1 MSYKYTSNNIIKPN
15 KHSIDNN
22 NLNLWLNKS
31 DKDIKSIATE
41 FIMKTT
47 YISYSIFVKYLK
59 KSFYEMISDLKTTK
73 TLQFLIIS
81 DNDKI
86 SYKYKSGY
94 WILNHLYYYIDT
106 KEYSIKIVNDIKD
119 IDTSI
124 PIIIPDDASYSG
136 SQISSFIENFENMS
150 CDIYIL
156 IPFLSNT
163 AIDVIKNMFNASNIE
178 GNLFFPNKSK
188 YIIKAI
194 YELMNE
200 EKIEKL
206 FSYYTKDG
214 KNIRE
219 YPIYFDH
226 KVADN
231 YSSFPLIYTYGV
243 VPNIHNKN
251 IIQMCKK
258 NRLPLKDYFDKLE
271 RIPILKNCSINLE
284 YNIGTPPCP
293 LQPYKQNFI
302 AINTSKSLRSQS
314 LRSQSLRSQSLRSQ
328 SLRSKLLQSN
338 KLQKSKSLQSNKSQ
352 QSNKS
357 RQSKSQKSKSQLSR

>member
-1 MSYKYTSNNIIKPN
+1 MINLIYFIIYQINSKMSYKYTPTSYNIIKPN

-94 WILNHLYYYIDT
+94 WILNHLYDYIDT
-106 KEYSIKIVNDIKD
+106 KKYSIKIVNDIKN

-163 AIDVIKNMFNASNIE
+163 AIDVIKNTFNSSNIE
-178 GNLFFPNKSK
+178 GDLFFPNKSK
-188 YIIKAI
+188 YIIKPI
-194 YELMNE
+194 YELINE

-243 VPNIHNKN
+243 IPNIHNKN

-271 RIPILKNCSINLE
+271 KIPILKNCFIDLE

-293 LQPYKQNFI
+293 LQPYKHFFI
-302 AINTSKSLRSQS
+302 AINTSKSLQS
-314 LRSQSLRSQSLRSQ
+314 K
-328 SLRSKLLQSN
+328 SLRSKSQ
-338 KLQKSKSLQSNKSQ
+338 QSKSLQSNKSQ
-352 QSNKS
+352 QSKSLGSNKS
-357 RQSKSQKSKSQLSR
+357 RQSKSRQST

>member
-1 MSYKYTSNNIIKPN
+1 MSYKYNSINIIKPN

-47 YISYSIFVKYLK
+47 YISYKIFVKYLK
-59 KSFYEMISDLKTTK
+59 KSFYEMISDLKPIK

-81 DNDKI
+81 DYDKTL
-86 SYKYKSGY
+86 YKYKSGY
-94 WILNHLYYYIDT
+94 WILNHLYDYIDI
-106 KEYSIKIVNDIKD
+106 KKYSVKIINNIKD

-136 SQISSFIENFENMS
+136 SQISSFIEKFENMS

-163 AIDVIKNMFNASNIE
+163 SIDVIKDMFNASNID
-178 GNLFFPNKSK
+178 GDIFFPNKSK
-188 YIIKAI
+188 YIIKPI

-219 YPIYFDH
+219 YPIFFDH

-243 VPNIHNKN
+243 IPNIHNKN

-271 RIPILKNCSINLE
+271 RIPILKNCDINLK
-284 YNIGTPPCP
+284 YNISTPPCP

-302 AINTSKSLRSQS
+302 AINTSKSLQLKSQE
-314 LRSQSLRSQSLRSQ
+314 
-328 SLRSKLLQSN
+328 
-338 KLQKSKSLQSNKSQ
+338 SKSLQSESL
-352 QSNKS
+352 
-357 RQSKSQKSKSQLSR
+357 QSKSLQSKSRKSKSRKSK

>member
-1 MSYKYTSNNIIKPN
+1 MNYKYNSKNIIKPN

-31 DKDIKSIATE
+31 DKDIKSIAVE

-47 YISYSIFVKYLK
+47 YISYNIFVKYLK
-59 KSFYEMISDLKTTK
+59 KVYYEMISDLKSIK
-73 TLQFLIIS
+73 TLQFFIIS
-81 DNDKI
+81 DYEKN
-86 SYKYKSGY
+86 SYKYKSGF
-94 WILNHLYYYIDT
+94 WILNHLYDYIDT
-106 KEYSIKIVNDIKD
+106 KEYSVKIVNDIKD

-136 SQISSFIENFENMS
+136 SQISSFIEKFENIS

-163 AIDVIKNMFNASNIE
+163 AIDVIKDMFNYSNIE
-178 GNLFFPNKSK
+178 GDLFFPNKNK
-188 YIIKAI
+188 YIIKPI
-194 YELMNE
+194 YELMTE

-206 FSYYTKDG
+206 FSYYTKNG

-243 VPNIHNKN
+243 IPNIHNKN

-258 NRLPLKDYFDKLE
+258 NKLSLKDYFDKLE
-271 RIPILKNCSINLE
+271 RIPILKNC
-284 YNIGTPPCP
+284 NIDLKYDISTPPCP

-302 AINTSKSLRSQS
+302 AINISKSLQS
-314 LRSQSLRSQSLRSQ
+314 KS
-328 SLRSKLLQSN
+328 LQS
-338 KLQKSKSLQSNKSQ
+338 KSLQSKSLQSKSLQSKSLQSNSL

-357 RQSKSQKSKSQLSR
+357 HKST